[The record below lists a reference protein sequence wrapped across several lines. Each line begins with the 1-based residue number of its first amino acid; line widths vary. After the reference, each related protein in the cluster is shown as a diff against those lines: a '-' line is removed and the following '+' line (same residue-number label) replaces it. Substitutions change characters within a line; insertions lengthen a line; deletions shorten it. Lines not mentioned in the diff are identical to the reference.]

1 MPTAVEFQV
10 GELWLSAL
18 EVRPR
23 GVPRA
28 TIIALHGGGYSAA
41 YWDSPLDPKASLLTL
56 GADLGY
62 RVIALDRPG
71 YGRSHGLIGDDVRI
85 ARQADVVM
93 RLLDDLRADSGED
106 RVFLIGHSMGA
117 ILAIHCAAD
126 PRGKT
131 LGGIEFS
138 GLPLDFK
145 SELADPA
152 QLAQI
157 DYLPDLPDEYRRELF
172 YGPDGTF
179 DSRILGIEAERIT
192 RPTPGAEIIDA
203 TSCPEAIPSLAPR
216 VTVPVQYTMAEFE
229 NSSNGGPA
237 VLARGASLFTRS
249 PRVVTHTQS
258 GSGHNISLHK
268 VARAYHLRA
277 FAFFDEVLATDRR
290 TEQLS
295 RSPCGVPFPAVP
307 R

>member
-1 MPTAVEFQV
+1 M
-10 GELWLSAL
+10 
-18 EVRPR
+18 
-23 GVPRA
+23 
-28 TIIALHGGGYSAA
+28 
-41 YWDSPLDPKASLLTL
+41 
-56 GADLGY
+56 
-62 RVIALDRPG
+62 
-71 YGRSHGLIGDDVRI
+71 

-93 RLLDDLRADSGED
+93 TLLDDLRAAGGED

-179 DSRILGIEAERIT
+179 GQQILRAESEGIIRQ
-192 RPTPGAEIIDA
+192 TPAAEIIDA
-203 TSCPEAIPSLAPR
+203 TSCPEDIPSLAPH
-216 VTVPVQYTMAEFE
+216 VTVPVQYTLAEFE
-229 NSSNGGPA
+229 NSSNGGPT
-237 VLARGASLFTRS
+237 VLARGASFFTNS
-249 PRVVTHTQS
+249 PRVVTHMQAM
-258 GSGHNISLHK
+258 SGHNISLHN

-277 FAFFDEVLATDRR
+277 FAFFDEVLATERKD
-290 TEQLS
+290 EA
-295 RSPCGVPFPAVP
+295 P
-307 R
+307 